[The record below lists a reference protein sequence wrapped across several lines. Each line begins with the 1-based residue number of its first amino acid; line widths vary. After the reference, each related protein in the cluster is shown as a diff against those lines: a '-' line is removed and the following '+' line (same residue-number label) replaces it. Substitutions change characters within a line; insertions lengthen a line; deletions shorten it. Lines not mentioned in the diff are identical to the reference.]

1 MAASAFRA
9 GRFAPLSRE
18 EAKPGKDTTTIDRQY
33 PKCWVETLKMFLQV
47 ANNGTAVWE
56 AIFSTWYPGKVS
68 LLAAQRSRSNIQGSI
83 SPQTPSTATGAHK
96 ANDHRN
102 SGFCHIVLNR
112 QEEDRPR
119 KCLLQGARHTVTWI
133 KWVGQLFFFFLSVT
147 NGPFIVL
154 DHAISMSFYQF
165 PNPLQFTQHHTLNP

>member
-56 AIFSTWYPGKVS
+56 VIFSTWYPGKVS

-119 KCLLQGARHTVTWI
+119 KCPLQGARHTVTWI
-133 KWVGQLFFFFLSVT
+133 KWVGQLFFFLSVT

>member
-56 AIFSTWYPGKVS
+56 VIFSTWYPGKVS
-68 LLAAQRSRSNIQGSI
+68 LLAAQRSRFNIQGSI
-83 SPQTPSTATGAHK
+83 SPQTPLEHTRPMITETVVSVTLCWTGRKKTDPGNVCYKVPDTLWHE
-96 ANDHRN
+96 
-102 SGFCHIVLNR
+102 LNG
-112 QEEDRPR
+112 
-119 KCLLQGARHTVTWI
+119 LGN
-133 KWVGQLFFFFLSVT
+133 FFFFF
-147 NGPFIVL
+147 FICDKWPLHCPGSCHLYVL
-154 DHAISMSFYQF
+154 
-165 PNPLQFTQHHTLNP
+165 LQIP